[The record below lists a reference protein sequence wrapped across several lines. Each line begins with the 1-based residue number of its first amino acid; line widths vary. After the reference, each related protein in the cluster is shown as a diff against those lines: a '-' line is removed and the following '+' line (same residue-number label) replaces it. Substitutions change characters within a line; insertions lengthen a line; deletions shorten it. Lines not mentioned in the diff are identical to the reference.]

1 MKIKRVLAIHDLC
14 SFGRCSLTAAI
25 PVLSAMGNQVCPFPT
40 ALYSNN
46 LTYGKFVSRDLTD
59 LMPGY
64 MDQWQ
69 ELQLPFDAI
78 YSGFLAGPD
87 QVEAVISA
95 IDRFAADD
103 QLVIVDPAMGDDGNL
118 YPVFDETMV
127 EAMKKLVAR
136 AGVITPNYTEACLL
150 TGTPYKTDAPTD
162 DDLDTLCE
170 KLLKLGPRAVV
181 VTSVPCGEGKI
192 RIASMEKNS
201 LFPESYWVTKQPFA
215 TCGTGDV
222 FTSALAGYL
231 LNGRDLTRSVQEAS
245 DFLSFVI
252 DTTLK
257 AGTDPHEGVVLEG
270 CLWKLLVPQTKN
282 CTTCMA

>member
-25 PVLSAMGNQVCPFPT
+25 PVLSAMGHQVCPFPT
-40 ALYSNN
+40 VLYSNN

-59 LMPGY
+59 LMPSY

-69 ELQLPFDAI
+69 ELKLPFDAI
-78 YSGFLAGPD
+78 YSGFLAGPG

-95 IDRFAADD
+95 IDRFATGD
-103 QLVIVDPAMGDDGNL
+103 QLVVVDPAMGDDGKL

-127 EAMKKLVAR
+127 EAMKKLVAK
-136 AGVITPNYTEACLL
+136 ASLITPNYTEACLL
-150 TGTPYKTDAPTD
+150 TGTPYNTAVPTD
-162 DDLDTLCE
+162 DELDTLCE
-170 KLLKLGPRAVV
+170 KLLQLGPKAVV
-181 VTSVPCGEGKI
+181 ITSVPCAEGKI

-201 LFPESYWVTKQPFA
+201 LFPESYLVTKQPFA

-222 FTSALAGYL
+222 FASTLVGYL
-231 LNGRDLTRSVQEAS
+231 LNGQDLTRCVQEAA

-257 AGTDPHEGVVLEG
+257 AGTDPHQGVVLEG